1 MWLHNKVFVVFF
13 NNVRRPL
20 TRGLMMVLH
29 QQTYGPITFLRA
41 VPEHDWTPSLQRDS
55 CPPASCETGCS
66 LHCLLAGDRA
76 LRFTLR
82 LRDLISNSLRE
93 RQDRNF
99 YSRLYRGGSERILH
113 QPSPHCHVTGKA
125 NKRTGREAGK
135 LQALSPRRG
144 HIPLTGTRSVASPG
158 RAGALQLRLRKE
170 QLTLPLTLHF
180 QATWHIPTVQS
191 DLSGTHLGS
200 WNEVCLRP
208 SVAQ

>member
-1 MWLHNKVFVVFF
+1 MVGRRWNGREWGILFVVFLYPVYKSSYKEHMWLHNKVFVVVFF

-55 CPPASCETGCS
+55 CPPASCGTGCS

-135 LQALSPRRG
+135 LQALSPRRR
-144 HIPLTGTRSVASPG
+144 GTYLSPAPEVWPARAEQALSSCGSVKNSS
-158 RAGALQLRLRKE
+158 R
-170 QLTLPLTLHF
+170 
-180 QATWHIPTVQS
+180 
-191 DLSGTHLGS
+191 
-200 WNEVCLRP
+200 CL
-208 SVAQ
+208 